1 MKSLFNLLAHYS
13 LLLFPSYLLSFV
25 KLPKKRKIKQ
35 IATPKKKKII
45 YILTKREAKFASSSS
60 LSLSLCLLYPSK
72 LVISDSHHSFWH
84 RFHRFG
90 DSSFLLTNPHFS
102 LLIPLP
108 ALVRFPP
115 SRRVKRRRVVPTK
128 RSRKPAVS
136 SAVRRRQRPIV
147 HRPRRR
153 IRQRLVRVSELNE
166 VSVAV
171 SLRWPL
177 HRRIGMV
184 ELREAPVR
192 RLDLRRRCVSLDSQH
207 LVKARRRPLRI
218 HRLSRDGADRGPPW
232 KAGGAVD
239 GGRETQRNSSGG
251 EVQRWR
257 HRKLNRTLRWGFLF
271 PARGEIG
278 MRYVRTVFGC
288 WGKWCEGVYI
298 EVKERERFS
307 GTSVIS
313 HATRYGCV
321 TVWGLLK

>member
-1 MKSLFNLLAHYS
+1 M
-13 LLLFPSYLLSFV
+13 
-25 KLPKKRKIKQ
+25 
-35 IATPKKKKII
+35 
-45 YILTKREAKFASSSS
+45 
-60 LSLSLCLLYPSK
+60 
-72 LVISDSHHSFWH
+72 
-84 RFHRFG
+84 
-90 DSSFLLTNPHFS
+90 
-102 LLIPLP
+102 LIPLP
-108 ALVRFPP
+108 ALVCFPP
-115 SRRVKRRRVVPTK
+115 SRCVKRRRVVPNK

-207 LVKARRRPLRI
+207 IVEAGCRPPCL
-218 HRLSRDGADRGPPW
+218 HRLLRDGADGVPPG

-239 GGRETQRNSSGG
+239 GGRETERNSDGG

-257 HRKLNRTLRWGFLF
+257 HRKLN
-271 PARGEIG
+271 
-278 MRYVRTVFGC
+278 
-288 WGKWCEGVYI
+288 
-298 EVKERERFS
+298 
-307 GTSVIS
+307 
-313 HATRYGCV
+313 
-321 TVWGLLK
+321 